1 MTSSIHLTNKQIL
14 WRFWQQLNDADI
26 NQSKIL
32 FDEQYAADTEWN
44 GPHPFNQFLSVDQ
57 LYAGY
62 WAPLKLAVPDIRRN
76 VDLLCAGRSNNKDW
90 VTSIGYMT
98 GTFVTDWLGIPVRG
112 KSVTVRYGEFCTL
125 QEGRI
130 TESYILLDLL
140 DVLNQIGYRAL
151 PPNYSGEEGNVP
163 GPSTKDGVL
172 FVEADAA
179 ESQKSVD
186 LVEAMLNGLVKYDQ
200 ISLNSME
207 QHKYWHP
214 EKMMWYGPSGI
225 GTMRGLQGF
234 EDYHQ
239 RPFLEA
245 FPNRKG
251 GNHKARF
258 GDGNYVATTGW
269 PSIFATHEGSY
280 LGVPAT
286 GKQITMR
293 VMDWWRREEDKLVE
307 NWVLIDLIDL
317 FLQLGINLL
326 DGLPGKISAD

>member
-112 KSVTVRYGEFCTL
+112 KSATIRYGEFCTL

-151 PPNYSGEEGNVP
+151 PPNYSGEEGIVA
-163 GPSTKDGVL
+163 GPSSKDGTL
-172 FVEADAA
+172 LVETDVDK
-179 ESQKSVD
+179 SQRSVD
-186 LVEAMLNGLVKYDQ
+186 LVEAMLGGLAKYDQ

-214 EKMMWYGPSGI
+214 KKMMWYGPSGI

-326 DGLPGKISAD
+326 DGLPRTISAD

>member
-98 GTFVTDWLGIPVRG
+98 GTFVTDWLGIPIRG
-112 KSVTVRYGEFCTL
+112 KSATIRYGEFCTL

-151 PPNYSGEEGNVP
+151 PPNHSGEEGNVP

-214 EKMMWYGPSGI
+214 KKMMWYGPSGI

-293 VMDWWRREEDKLVE
+293 VMDWWRREDDKLVE